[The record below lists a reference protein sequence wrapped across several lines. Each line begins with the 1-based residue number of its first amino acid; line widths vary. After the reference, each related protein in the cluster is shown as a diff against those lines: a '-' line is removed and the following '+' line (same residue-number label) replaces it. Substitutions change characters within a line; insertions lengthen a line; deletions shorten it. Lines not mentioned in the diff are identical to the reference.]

1 MIPGSRPRFMKPIS
15 HSKNILFRVSA
26 GLLALVLMLPLARG
40 AEWKRW
46 PDKADEF
53 GASIAIPPDFTPTR
67 VWWPVSAV
75 SSEHESL
82 FDARFRSA
90 DHKVEFAVT
99 VYYVRQWPQAPETR
113 RITAVIAHGE
123 KIVERKSSR
132 KKFTGEHG
140 DYWLYDEEMT
150 VSGNGYTRYLLNSF
164 STGTLPGASSE
175 LWEFRVTDG
184 ESRKHYAAT
193 YKKFKDSLEI
203 GED

>member
-1 MIPGSRPRFMKPIS
+1 MMPGSRPRLMKPIS
-15 HSKNILFRVSA
+15 HSKSILFRVSA

-53 GASIAIPPDFTPTR
+53 GASIAVPPDFTSTR
-67 VWWPVSAV
+67 ARRPAPAV
-75 SSEHESL
+75 SPEHEPL

-99 VYYVRQWPQAPETR
+99 VYYVRMWPQAPETR
-113 RITAVIAHGE
+113 RITAAIAPGE

-150 VSGNGYTRYLLNSF
+150 VAGNGYTRYLLNSF
-164 STGTLPGASSE
+164 STSNLPGAGSE
-175 LWEFRVTDG
+175 LWEFRAKD
-184 ESRKHYAAT
+184 EQSRRRYAAA
-193 YKKFKDSLEI
+193 YKRFKDSLEI